1 MSDNIEQFSDGTA
14 AFASFREPGWHAL
27 GTVFTEPVDTA
38 GMLRHGRMNDWNVR
52 FFDVPVPDGFRMADN
67 RYFVIRT
74 NPADGGTDILG
85 IVGERYNILQ
95 NEELFAF
102 GDTLLAEFTDARW
115 ETAGSLKGGRV
126 VFGSLALDRSTV
138 IDPSGVADRV
148 DNYLLLSSS
157 HDGTASIQ
165 ASVTPVRV
173 VCANTLAIA
182 LRGAKQTFK
191 IRHTQTMKGKIEAAR
206 EALGLTHKYIDLWD
220 EEMQALM
227 QKSVDD
233 NAFLDLIGRIY
244 EPNDTKAGIT
254 RFEKRKDVIWDFW
267 SSSENEAI
275 RGTGWGA
282 YNALNEELMWG
293 RNGRGENAEE
303 NVAASRS
310 GFNPVWNAANQDL
323 FAAVQAL

>member
-1 MSDNIEQFSDGTA
+1 MSDNIEVFEDGTA

-27 GTVFTEPVDTA
+27 GTVFHDELSTRD
-38 GMLRHGRMNDWNVR
+38 MLIAARMNDWNVR
-52 FFDVPVPDGFRMADN
+52 FVDFIIPEGMRMVDN
-67 RYFVIRT
+67 RYLVVRT
-74 NPADGGTDILG
+74 NPSDYGTDILG
-85 IVGERYNILQ
+85 VVGERYNILQ
-95 NEELFAF
+95 NEELFSF
-102 GDTLLAEFTDARW
+102 GDAMLDGGRW
-115 ETAGSLKGGRV
+115 ETAGSLKSGKV
-126 VFGSLALDRSTV
+126 VFGSLALERSTV

-191 IRHTQTMKGKIEAAR
+191 IRHTQTMQGKIQAAR
-206 EALGLTHKYIDLWD
+206 EALGLTHKYLDAWD
-220 EEMQALM
+220 EAMQALI

-233 NAFLDLIGRIY
+233 NAFLDLIGRVY
-244 EPNDTKAGIT
+244 EPNDTKAGVT

-267 SSSENEAI
+267 TAQENEAI

-293 RNGRGENAEE
+293 RNGRGANADE